1 MIETKI
7 RQLLAGV
14 TAEADLH
21 LAEVEADL
29 DQTRALLA
37 EAVDKLGSAF
47 IAIHA
52 DITAQQEWLNQSAT
66 AGGVTDTASELA
78 ALRERLAEHVGVAV
92 TGLQFQ
98 DLVNQIVERAQ
109 HRIEGVRHTLTALGN
124 GASALQ
130 DDSHATENTLGNLN
144 RAVADSSQ
152 ALRHRLRRQ
161 VDQHRLDC
169 GDIELF

>member
-21 LAEVEADL
+21 LAEVDADL
-29 DQTRALLA
+29 DQTRALLF
-37 EAVDKLGSAF
+37 EAVDKLGMAF
-47 IAIHA
+47 VAVHQDIA
-52 DITAQQEWLNQSAT
+52 AQQELLADLL
-66 AGGVTDTASELA
+66 AADCATDTAHTLTV
-78 ALRERLAEHVGVAV
+78 LRERLADNVGVAV

-109 HRIEGVRHTLTALGN
+109 RRIEGVRHTLAALGN
-124 GASALQ
+124 GANQLQ
-130 DDSHATENTLGNLN
+130 DDSHATESTLGNLN
-144 RAVADSSQ
+144 RALADSSQ

-161 VDQHRLDC
+161 VDQRRLDC